1 MKIRIFIIFCLFIL
15 LRTTA
20 FVHAET
26 TPAAPHIVG
35 WGDNRGGQLGNGIRA
50 DSSAAP
56 IRATDAERILAPSHQ
71 VLDIASASWSG
82 CLLRDDFTVWCWG
95 GPMSQPGAPAQPA
108 RLVEGI
114 SSVNWL
120 KGLRNG
126 GIYCAGNDA
135 SLWCW
140 DAGQINGLHLDLMKL
155 WYIPEDTKIDY
166 ADLARQMRRFYPTH
180 DHACATTTKGEA
192 WCWGNQYADREDLI
206 DDQRNGKVPVPITL
220 PGPVKD
226 MVVTGGDECAVLEDN
241 SVWCWQARG
250 KKVEPKKRG
259 DFGTDALQVQL
270 DSRGV
275 SGCVVDADG
284 TVSCWEVDRP
294 TPEPVKT
301 VDGKILDGVTSI
313 VRTSMARCA
322 LRKDGSV
329 WCWGEG
335 ALGDPDRPFSQ
346 FAGPVRNAALDG
358 PLTNVTHLSSS
369 ALSVLAV
376 VAGDD
381 KPSAGTTKSQKEE
394 TPAELNGRFLTLV
407 QSGDFEEASTLVKKI
422 TEVQVGSPVARKA
435 LSSAARAGNV
445 TITKMLID
453 AYKKTGEQDGF
464 STITLQELTCD
475 CIPGLRPV
483 PEMVAM
489 LLAAGADVLARD
501 SDGRSALTW
510 VMGRGRADLAPR
522 PVSTAAT
529 ADDQKTYKLLVEA
542 ASKKLGRALLT
553 LPPDNIGL
561 SALKARI
568 DSCQPGKAIFDKPG
582 TFNVT
587 IPKGCSSILV
597 RAWGAG
603 GGEVASYRNFKVNK
617 IAYKEPNVARGGAG
631 GFSTG
636 IFELDEYSRGEVKV
650 IVGGPGS
657 SVEGVTLGKGG
668 ANGGGDGGG
677 ATGAVEEGGRTGAG
691 GGGRSELQISGKPV
705 LIAGGGGGA
714 GARAS
719 GGAGG
724 GDRTRSYL
732 TELESFM
739 LDSNVVKNRLHFG
752 QPGVDG
758 NGGSGGKGSVQ
769 TYTDMC
775 RVQGKAGEAQTGGK
789 GGTAE
794 LAECSRSMGGGGG
807 GAGYGGGGGGE
818 SGSDLWN
825 GSGGGGGGAGLAPAL
840 GASFW
845 GGMGTEPANTDDKEY
860 VGQAGRS
867 GKPGLIVV
875 SWPAPVR
882 DAYVNLLSPYKTP
895 ESKPL
900 TMATAKP
907 IDCPAI
913 MQDALKAFRYFP
925 IIAEGKM
932 GPDGNFVPD
941 TVYKGFHKSPLI
953 FDIVSFGVLPD
964 KKSSLVLMS
973 EYDGHKVVKGQCG
986 GIYSLKDNSIAAQV
1000 LVEAALYKAGLDTHK
1015 SRKESPGDSTRYD
1028 ESERLRNNFTTT
1040 FQLMMDAGDRLH
1052 ALEFSRDTFLDIYKN
1067 FMNVTPSKKFPY
1079 YERALKNYL
1088 EDRRNERT
1096 GLCAQ
1101 EYADNSLYFPNSYPE
1116 MLREVIIGGRDPI
1129 GNLQE
1134 DYQKLFVEAVVSF
1147 SRVLAS
1153 MGEYRAALPGICRFR
1168 GSLQIEYALAAISF
1182 GQPNLVGESELGYLG
1197 SLYDI
1202 DLSGLS
1208 LRNVQLHTVTWR
1220 GVKLSGTDLS
1230 GAHFYNAIFEDTDL
1244 QDAVLDFA
1252 VYNCETVFPKGFDPT
1267 SKHMLPTS
1275 KRACSKEPQK
1285 IDMRDYTV
1293 SSGRQIKI
1301 RSASLAGLDAARAKL
1316 GKVECGWCQ
1325 IKDANFTDAV
1335 AALALDHSTVS
1346 NTSFKGADLR
1356 GSEWK
1361 ETTFKNVDFTDAK
1374 LEGVRCNNCTY
1385 DATTKWPPSFDPEFF
1400 GIRKFAQ

>member
-1 MKIRIFIIFCLFIL
+1 MKIRIRISISIIFCLFIFL
-15 LRTTA
+15 CAIGLA
-20 FVHAET
+20 QAET

-56 IRATDAERILAPSHQ
+56 LRATDAERILAPSHQ
-71 VLDIASASWSG
+71 VLDIASVSWSG

-95 GPMSQPGAPAQPA
+95 GPMSQAGAPAQPA
-108 RLVEGI
+108 RQVEGI
-114 SSVNWL
+114 SSVSWL
-120 KGLRNG
+120 QGLRDG

-140 DAGQINGLHLDLMKL
+140 GSGQTQGVHLDLTKL
-155 WYIPEDTKIDY
+155 WYIPEDAKFDY
-166 ADLARQMRRFYPTH
+166 ANLARQMRHFFPRH
-180 DHACATTTKGEA
+180 DSACATTTKGEA

-206 DDQRNGKVPVPITL
+206 DDQRNGKIPVSITL

-226 MVVTGGDECAVLEDN
+226 MVLAGGDDCAVLEDN

-259 DFGTDALQVQL
+259 DFGDALQVQL

-284 TVSCWEVDRP
+284 TVSCWAVDRP

-301 VDGKILDGVTSI
+301 EDGKPLDGVTRI
-313 VRTSMARCA
+313 TGRCA
-322 LRKDGSV
+322 LRKEGSV

-335 ALGDPDRPFSQ
+335 LTGDPDRPFSQ
-346 FAGPVRNAALDG
+346 WAIPVRNASLDG

-381 KPSAGTTKSQKEE
+381 NPSARVTKSQKAE
-394 TPAELNGRFLTLV
+394 TPAELNARFLTLV
-407 QSGDFEEASTLVKKI
+407 QSGNFEEASTLIKKI

-435 LSSAARAGNV
+435 LTSAARSGNV

-453 AYKKTGEQDGF
+453 AYKKAGEQDGF

-475 CIPGLRPV
+475 CIPGLRPA

-501 SDGRSALTW
+501 SDGRPVLAW
-510 VMGRGRADLAPR
+510 VMGRGRTGMAPR

-529 ADDQKTYKLLVEA
+529 TDDQKTYTLLVEA
-542 ASKKLGRALLT
+542 ASKKLGRVLLT
-553 LPPDNIGL
+553 LPPDDVGL
-561 SALKARI
+561 SALKPRT
-568 DSCQPGKAIFDKPG
+568 DSCVSGKAIFDKPG

-587 IPKGCSSILV
+587 IPKGCGSILV

-603 GGEVASYRNFKVNK
+603 GGEVASYRNFKVNEV
-617 IAYKEPNVARGGAG
+617 AYEEPNVARGGPG

-636 IFELDEYSRGEVKV
+636 IFELADNAQGEIKV

-657 SVEGVTLGKGG
+657 SVDGIDLGKGG
-668 ANGGGDGGG
+668 SNGGGDGGA
-677 ATGAVEEGGRTGAG
+677 ATGAADEGGRAGAG

-732 TELESFM
+732 TELENFM
-739 LDSNVVKNRLHFG
+739 SDSKVVKNRLHFG

-758 NGGSGGKGSVQ
+758 NGGSGGKGPVQ
-769 TYTDMC
+769 AYTDTC
-775 RVQGKAGEAQTGGK
+775 RAQGKAGEAKAGGTGGAAK
-789 GGTAE
+789 PDDC
-794 LAECSRSMGGGGG
+794 LRSMGGGGG
-807 GAGYGGGGGGE
+807 GAGHGGGGGGE
-818 SGSDLWN
+818 SGADLWN
-825 GSGGGGGGAGLAPAL
+825 GSGSGAGGAGLAPEL

-845 GGMGTEPANTDDKEY
+845 GGMGTEPANTSDTEY
-860 VGQAGRS
+860 TAQAGRA

-875 SWPAPVR
+875 SWPAPIN
-882 DAYVNLLSPYKTP
+882 DAYANIVTPYKP
-895 ESKPL
+895 HAPKPQ
-900 TMATAKP
+900 AVAEAKP
-907 IDCPAI
+907 VDCSTI
-913 MQDALKAFRYFP
+913 MKDALKAFLYFP

-932 GPDGNFVPD
+932 GADGSFMPD
-941 TVYKGFHKSPLI
+941 TVYKGFRKSSLV
-953 FDIVSFGVLPD
+953 FDTSSFGALPD
-964 KKSSLVLMS
+964 KKASLILMG
-973 EYDGHKVVKGQCG
+973 EYNGTKVVKGQCG
-986 GIYSLKDNSIAAQV
+986 SLYSLKDNSIAAQV
-1000 LVEAALYKAGLDTHK
+1000 LAEAALYTAGLDAHK
-1015 SRKESPGDSTRYD
+1015 SRKADPSDGNRYD
-1028 ESERLRNNFTTT
+1028 ESERLRNNFATA

-1052 ALEFSRDTFLDIYKN
+1052 ALEFSRDTFSDIYKN
-1067 FMNVTPSKKFPY
+1067 FMNATPSKKFPY
-1079 YERALKNYL
+1079 YERALENYL
-1088 EDRRNERT
+1088 EDRRKERT

-1101 EYADNSLYFPNSYPE
+1101 EGADNNLYFPDSYPE
-1116 MLREVIIGGRDPI
+1116 MLSEVIIGDRDPI
-1129 GNLQE
+1129 GNLQG
-1134 DYQKLFVEAVVSF
+1134 DYQELFIEAAVSF

-1168 GSLQIEYALAAISF
+1168 DRLQIEYALAAISF
-1182 GQPNLVGESELGYLG
+1182 GQPNLVGESQLGYLG
-1197 SLYDI
+1197 SLDGT

-1220 GVKLSGTDLS
+1220 GVKLVGTDLS
-1230 GAHFYNAIFEDTDL
+1230 GANLYNATFEDTDL

-1252 VYNCETVFPKGFDPT
+1252 VYNCQTVFPKGFDPT
-1267 SKHMLPTS
+1267 AKHMLQTS
-1275 KRACSKEPQK
+1275 ESTCSKEPQK
-1285 IDMRDYTV
+1285 IDMQGYTIP
-1293 SSGRQIKI
+1293 SGREIKI

-1316 GKVECGWCQ
+1316 GKIECGWCQ
-1325 IKDANFTDAV
+1325 VKDADFTDAA
-1335 AALALDHSTVS
+1335 AALKLDHSTVS
-1346 NTSFKGADLR
+1346 NTSFNGADLR

-1385 DATTKWPPSFDPEFF
+1385 DPATKWPPSFDPDFF
-1400 GIRKFAQ
+1400 GIRKSAQ